1 MLLRLSPVDDFRGG
15 PLLLRSMEEAVVEE
29 KEVPLEEVEEEGCRE
44 RRPPCEGVDVA
55 GKRERKSG
63 V

>member
-1 MLLRLSPVDDFRGG
+1 M
-15 PLLLRSMEEAVVEE
+15 VEE